1 MDEKRL
7 EARKH
12 FASEEKPSMKR
23 RDDYNDYRDR
33 RMYMITMEVEGR
45 RPLFGQLAGEPDA
58 PDDSPDAPRIILSP
72 LGQGVHDEWFGIPR
86 YYPQIEVMALQMM
99 PDHLHGILFVH
110 EALPVHL
117 SQVLTGFKTGC
128 NRLYKAALQAA
139 TESPIHSAATEPPV
153 HSAATERPPTPNRS
167 SVQAAAPS
175 QRGVRLF
182 APGYND
188 LLLKTYDEFQTWKN
202 YLLENP
208 RRLLIKRESPEFLRP
223 FFGLSLGTHVYSG
236 IGNRALLA
244 APRRLTVRVS
254 RRLTAQDIEREKARY
269 LALAQEGTVLI
280 SPAISPG
287 EKQVMRAAF
296 DAGLPTIVIMEN
308 GFTPLSKPKGEQ
320 FYACAAGRLLMLS
333 PWEHHNERRPLTA
346 YQCQQM
352 NLMAQEL
359 AEPLTQIKPSQHSSL
374 NPLTPKYTH
383 P

>member
-1 MDEKRL
+1 MYEKRL

-12 FASEEKPSMKR
+12 FAGEKKPSMKR
-23 RDDYNDYRDR
+23 RDDYNDYRGR

-45 RPLFGQLAGEPDA
+45 RPLFGELAGEPDA
-58 PDDSPDAPRIILSP
+58 PDDSQDAPRIVLSP

-86 YYPQIEVMALQMM
+86 YYPQIELMALQMM
-99 PDHLHGILFVH
+99 PDHLHGILFVR
-110 EALPVHL
+110 ETIPVHF

-128 NRLYKAALQAA
+128 NRLYKAALLAATVPAHQAA
-139 TESPIHSAATEPPV
+139 TERPAHQT
-153 HSAATERPPTPNRS
+153 ATERPPTPNHG

-175 QRGVRLF
+175 QQGVRLF

-188 LLLKTYDEFQTWKN
+188 LLLKTFDEFQNWKN
-202 YLLENP
+202 YLRENP
-208 RRLLIKRESPEFLRP
+208 RRLLMKQENPEFLRP
-223 FFGLSLGTHVYSG
+223 FFGLRLGSHVYSG
-236 IGNRALLA
+236 IGNRALLL
-244 APRRLTVRVS
+244 APKRLAVRLS

-296 DAGLPTIVIMEN
+296 DASLPTIVIMEN
-308 GFTPLSKPKGEQ
+308 SFTPLSKPKGEQ

-352 NLMAQEL
+352 NLMALKL
-359 AEPLTQIKPSQHSSL
+359 AEPLTSNSPIHD
-374 NPLTPKYTH
+374 
-383 P
+383 